1 MKTENDLAKL
11 QELID
16 ASSRIVIL
24 QADNP
29 DADSLASSLALEQI
43 LDAIGKEPFLYCGV
57 EMPGYLHYLP
67 GWDRVNKELPTKFDL
82 SIIVD
87 TSADTLFTSLE
98 KSRQKQWVAAKSV
111 IVIDHHDTEAS
122 IPFAT
127 IVWNKPAVA
136 TGEVIYELAQ
146 AHGWRLNQTAR
157 EMLAASIMADSLG
170 LSSEGVT
177 ARSVEILAEL
187 VKAGVSLAKLENA
200 RRELM
205 RKSPE
210 LLKYKGELLQ
220 RIEYA
225 HGNRIALITI
235 PWEEIEKY
243 SPFYNPSMLVIDDMR
258 NSEGADVAIAFKLY
272 QDGKITAK
280 IRANYG
286 KGVAGKVAEH
296 FGGGGHPYASGFKLT
311 DGRPFDEV
319 KKETIKVTSDLLDTL
334 KPENETL

>member
-1 MKTENDLAKL
+1 MIKT
-11 QELID
+11 
-16 ASSRIVIL
+16 ASSEIESLIANAKQVVIL

-43 LDAIGKEPFLYCGV
+43 LDALGKEPFLYCGV
-57 EMPGYLHYLP
+57 EVPGYLHYLP

-87 TSADTLFTSLE
+87 TSADSLFTSLE
-98 KSRQKQWVAAKSV
+98 KSRQKHWVAAKPC
-111 IVIDHHDTEAS
+111 IVIDHHESEAT

-205 RKSPE
+205 RKAPE

-225 HGNRIALITI
+225 DGNRIALITI
-235 PWEEIEKY
+235 PWEEIEKH

-258 NSEGADVAIAFKLY
+258 NSEGTDIAIAFKLY
-272 QDGKITAK
+272 KDGKITAK

-319 KKETIKVTSDLLDTL
+319 KKETIEITSELLATL
-334 KPENETL
+334 DKDQ